1 MKGTTAALWAMFAV
15 LYALVTLVSVG
26 STPNSLLGNNQ
37 ERIADSGSVFM
48 GTIILLWQQQHSK
61 DHRIE

>member
-1 MKGTTAALWAMFAV
+1 MKGTTAAVLAMFVV

-26 STPNSLLGNNQ
+26 STPNSLLGSNQ

-48 GTIILLWQQQHSK
+48 GTIMLLWQQQHSK